1 MKNKKKIINNSK
13 LILYIALLFMYNINN
28 TVATTIAIQNGPNS
42 VNFNEIVVKSYLP
55 WVLSVAGMLIFLAF
69 ILGIIIYIFCK
80 KNIDK
85 NKQKITITKKII
97 SLSLKGLILI
107 FVLYLF
113 ITIFEY
119 ELINVFD
126 KIN

>member
-1 MKNKKKIINNSK
+1 
-13 LILYIALLFMYNINN
+13 MYNINN

-42 VNFNEIVVKSYLP
+42 MNFNEIVIRSYLP
-55 WVLSVAGMLIFLAF
+55 WVLSATGMLIFLVF
-69 ILGIIIYIFCK
+69 ILSIISYIFYK
-80 KNIDK
+80 KNVDK
-85 NKQKITITKKII
+85 NKQKITTTKKLI
-97 SLSLKGLILI
+97 SLFLKGLILI

>member
-1 MKNKKKIINNSK
+1 
-13 LILYIALLFMYNINN
+13 MYNINN